1 MCGRSSSA
9 EERWLSSLPN
19 ADNIPDQL
27 PFTDYRNSFTELSQ
41 RAVVSAALYYG
52 ETVRCNFCFLGSCPL
67 SLHQFRLLLVLLF
80 AFNLLQNSYIFYTY
94 THRIHFVS
102 RFPSWDEF
110 ESRHHAYLH
119 NQEDPSS
126 LGSLHKQLEPFLFR
140 RVKKDVE
147 KSLPAKVNLA
157 NSYVCTS
164 INSFFISCCFRWNK
178 YWEWKCLL
186 YRNNT
191 TGIIMMM

>member
-67 SLHQFRLLLVLLF
+67 FLHQFSLLLVLLF
-80 AFNLLQNSYIFYTY
+80 AFNLLQNSYILY
-94 THRIHFVS
+94 IHPPHSFCVQV
-102 RFPSWDEF
+102 PK
-110 ESRHHAYLH
+110 
-119 NQEDPSS
+119 
-126 LGSLHKQLEPFLFR
+126 LGWVWVPAPC
-140 RVKKDVE
+140 
-147 KSLPAKVNLA
+147 LPAQPGGPIQSWQPAQAAWTIPFPQGQERRGK
-157 NSYVCTS
+157 
-164 INSFFISCCFRWNK
+164 ISSSKSELCQ
-178 YWEWKCLL
+178 
-186 YRNNT
+186 
-191 TGIIMMM
+191 